1 MVANIRTGR
10 QPSPTYG
17 CLGTPKPWGR
27 ARFPYGSAET
37 AKLLFSGWYITGFVN
52 SAIESRFVFWS
63 LDSFFCIDLFRDD
76 AFFPNRSAEAAR
88 RARSR
93 AFASD
98 GSLWGLPD

>member
-63 LDSFFCIDLFRDD
+63 LDSFFCIYLFRDD
-76 AFFPNRSAEAAR
+76 AFFPNRS
-88 RARSR
+88 S
-93 AFASD
+93 S
-98 GSLWGLPD
+98 